1 MGTLPA
7 ATCVVGVPDVVGVV
21 IAAEVA
27 VDEEAELDVVD
38 KMPPTTLPRRPP
50 LDEVALAGEAEEELA
65 EAAAGVVGVAA
76 VESLEEAAPAAEGK
90 AA

>member
-50 LDEVALAGEAEEELA
+50 LDEMALAGEAEELA